1 MINMKIIGTDGTKS
15 LMKSV
20 KQHVDDLILNHTHQN
35 MIGATISSSGKG
47 GFVPPPPRAGVSKF
61 IGGDGGWGVGPVG
74 PKGDKGV

>member
-1 MINMKIIGTDGTKS
+1 MKIIGTDGTKS

-47 GFVPPPPRAGVSKF
+47 GFVPPPPRGGVSEF
-61 IGGDGGWGVGPVG
+61 IRGDGVWAEGPVWTN
-74 PKGDKGV
+74 GDKGVR